1 MLKQAYKY
9 AEVQYKK
16 TQQTQHQNS
25 VQEAHHSKSYYSVF
39 GVSKTCHLQPPF
51 DFGW

>member
-1 MLKQAYKY
+1 MYSFLLQSEKMLKQAYKS

-25 VQEAHHSKSYYSVF
+25 VQEAHHSK
-39 GVSKTCHLQPPF
+39 
-51 DFGW
+51 